1 MSKYNLPA
9 VFALIIYPIF
19 IITLV
24 INYTL
29 DYQVGWFEGLL
40 FLGGYYICNITVGV
54 GLHRLWSHDS
64 YKINKYVEFVLI
76 LLSAGTL
83 QGPALSWASNHFKH
97 HTYTDTDLD
106 PHSPL
111 KYKSKVR
118 GFWWSH
124 MGWMLEG
131 EGSYKSIDKLT
142 MVKLGRNKLLRWQ
155 LKYYWMIAVF
165 MNTAVPAL
173 IGFACGHT
181 VLAAYAGFIFIGLG
195 RAVQQQVTF
204 FVNSLCHF
212 AGTQKYVQGTSGD
225 IWWLA
230 LLLLGENWHNYHH
243 AFPSDY
249 RNGAKWYQFDV
260 HKWIIYL
267 MSVFGLA
274 WDLKR
279 TAKVRVEAKA
289 SQTMQQYINLRKE
302 QLESMNA
309 KITELALSI
318 QNRLSEIEKSN
329 LGKKFVNSLVKIQDN
344 LTNIAQQLNQQL
356 KNFENPSENIVNII
370 SKEVKKIEASW
381 QRLYSEL
388 EIKKS

>member
-1 MSKYNLPA
+1 
-9 VFALIIYPIF
+9 
-19 IITLV
+19 
-24 INYTL
+24 
-29 DYQVGWFEGLL
+29 
-40 FLGGYYICNITVGV
+40 
-54 GLHRLWSHDS
+54 
-64 YKINKYVEFVLI
+64 
-76 LLSAGTL
+76 
-83 QGPALSWASNHFKH
+83 
-97 HTYTDTDLD
+97 
-106 PHSPL
+106 
-111 KYKSKVR
+111 
-118 GFWWSH
+118 

-131 EGSYKSIDKLT
+131 EGSYKSIDKVT

-155 LKYYWMIAVF
+155 LKYYWVIAVF
-165 MNTAVPAL
+165 MNTVVPAL
-173 IGFACGHT
+173 VGFAFGHT

-249 RNGAKWYQFDV
+249 RNGAKWYQLDV

-289 SQTMQQYINLRKE
+289 SQTMQQYINLRKA

-309 KITELALSI
+309 KITELALNI
-318 QNRLSEIEKSN
+318 QNRVSEIEKSN
-329 LGKKFVNSLVKIQDN
+329 LGKKFVSSLSKIQDN
-344 LTNIAQQLNQQL
+344 LTNITQQLNQQL

-370 SKEVKKIEASW
+370 SKEIRKIEAAW

-388 EIKKS
+388 EMKKS